1 MNVFKRARL
10 YITRKK
16 MKSLIM
22 LFILFGIATAVLS
35 GISIKKAATIAK
47 ENSIK
52 DIDNRFEVQSNFAS
66 NLDDSVPESLVNKI
80 SKVDGIKG
88 YDGVIQGAALDFKNL
103 NHIDAEKNVVQYKDD
118 SEYEK
123 LFTVE
128 GHTSTEFDTK
138 FISKSFKLVEGR
150 HIVESDKNK
159 VLIHKAL
166 AEKNNLKVGDKIKGT
181 KNNVDYNVSSMSPD
195 EYEFEIVGIF
205 ESANTERS
213 GHKTELS
220 ENLII
225 SDINT
230 LKALYSYS
238 DGNIQYT
245 NAVFN
250 TSSNVEDV
258 ISQVK
263 KISEDWSKYTIEKSE
278 DTFLAL
284 SKTFEVL
291 DKIINIVLIGAII
304 AGVLVLS
311 LVLIFWIQ
319 GRIHETGIL
328 LSIGVSKFNIISQY
342 IIELLIISLI
352 AFGSSYFSSKAI
364 SQNIGNAI
372 INQASKQAVQEVQ
385 NGFGGN
391 NIGNDSNSSLATR
404 TIDEIDVKVEFKEL
418 IYVYVIGSGIII
430 ISVLLSSV
438 SIIRLKPKEILS
450 KMS

>member
-1 MNVFKRARL
+1 MSAFKRAIL

-16 MKSLIM
+16 KKSLIM

-35 GISIKKAATIAK
+35 GISIKKAATVARQDSNKGMSNI
-47 ENSIK
+47 
-52 DIDNRFEVQSNFAS
+52 FELQTNLATNFDG
-66 NLDDSVPESLVNKI
+66 LIPESLVNKI
-80 SKVDGIKG
+80 SKVDGIKN
-88 YDGVIQGAALDFKNL
+88 YDGIIGGSGMDFKNISSVDPA
-103 NHIDAEKNVVQYKDD
+103 NNMIQYNEE
-118 SEYEK
+118 EYK
-123 LFTVE
+123 HLFSVE
-128 GHTSTEFDTK
+128 GHTSTQYDTK
-138 FISKSFKLVEGR
+138 FTSKSLRLVEGR
-150 HIVESDKNK
+150 HLVATDKNK

-166 AEKNNLKVGDKIKGT
+166 AEKNKLKVGDKIKGT
-181 KNNVDYNVSSMSPD
+181 KNTVDYRATSDSPN
-195 EYEFEIVGIF
+195 EYDLEIVGIF
-205 ESANTERS
+205 ESENTKREGS
-213 GHKTELS
+213 QLEIP

>member
-1 MNVFKRARL
+1 MLLTKR
-10 YITRKK
+10 
-16 MKSLIM
+16 
-22 LFILFGIATAVLS
+22 
-35 GISIKKAATIAK
+35 
-47 ENSIK
+47 
-52 DIDNRFEVQSNFAS
+52 
-66 NLDDSVPESLVNKI
+66 
-80 SKVDGIKG
+80 
-88 YDGVIQGAALDFKNL
+88 L
-103 NHIDAEKNVVQYKDD
+103 NC
-118 SEYEK
+118 
-123 LFTVE
+123 
-128 GHTSTEFDTK
+128 
-138 FISKSFKLVEGR
+138 
-150 HIVESDKNK
+150 
-159 VLIHKAL
+159 
-166 AEKNNLKVGDKIKGT
+166 
-181 KNNVDYNVSSMSPD
+181 
-195 EYEFEIVGIF
+195 
-205 ESANTERS
+205 
-213 GHKTELS
+213 
-220 ENLII
+220 
-225 SDINT
+225 
-230 LKALYSYS
+230 
-238 DGNIQYT
+238 
-245 NAVFN
+245 
-250 TSSNVEDV
+250 
-258 ISQVK
+258 
-263 KISEDWSKYTIEKSE
+263 
-278 DTFLAL
+278 
-284 SKTFEVL
+284 
-291 DKIINIVLIGAII
+291 II

>member
-1 MNVFKRARL
+1 M
-10 YITRKK
+10 
-16 MKSLIM
+16 
-22 LFILFGIATAVLS
+22 
-35 GISIKKAATIAK
+35 
-47 ENSIK
+47 
-52 DIDNRFEVQSNFAS
+52 
-66 NLDDSVPESLVNKI
+66 
-80 SKVDGIKG
+80 
-88 YDGVIQGAALDFKNL
+88 
-103 NHIDAEKNVVQYKDD
+103 
-118 SEYEK
+118 
-123 LFTVE
+123 
-128 GHTSTEFDTK
+128 
-138 FISKSFKLVEGR
+138 
-150 HIVESDKNK
+150 
-159 VLIHKAL
+159 
-166 AEKNNLKVGDKIKGT
+166 
-181 KNNVDYNVSSMSPD
+181 
-195 EYEFEIVGIF
+195 
-205 ESANTERS
+205 
-213 GHKTELS
+213 
-220 ENLII
+220 
-225 SDINT
+225 
-230 LKALYSYS
+230 KALYSYS

-291 DKIINIVLIGAII
+291 DKIINIVLIGAVI

>member
-1 MNVFKRARL
+1 MDIVDRL
-10 YITRKK
+10 NIIIDALNISQRKFAK
-16 MKSLIM
+16 NIGVS
-22 LFILFGIATAVLS
+22 S
-35 GISIKKAATIAK
+35 STI
-47 ENSIK
+47 
-52 DIDNRFEVQSNFAS
+52 
-66 NLDDSVPESLVNKI
+66 NKI
-80 SKVDGIKG
+80 LNVNGIKS
-88 YDGVIQGAALDFKNL
+88 YDGMIQGAGLDFKEL
-103 NHIDAEKNVVQYKDD
+103 DYVEPKKSTIQYKD
-118 SEYEK
+118 ERYNN
-123 LFTVE
+123 LFSVE
-128 GHTSTEFDTK
+128 GHVSTELDTK
-138 FISKSFKLVEGR
+138 FVSKSLKLVEGR
-150 HIVESDKNK
+150 HIVSTD
-159 VLIHKAL
+159 
-166 AEKNNLKVGDKIKGT
+166 NLKVGDILKAT
-181 KNNVDYNVSSMSPD
+181 KSTLDYKATSISKN
-195 EYEFEIVGIF
+195 EYELEIVGIF
-205 ESANTERS
+205 ESENDES
-213 GHKTELS
+213 VGSKLEIP

-230 LKALYSYS
+230 LKVLYSYS

-418 IYVYVIGSGIII
+418 IYVYVIGTVIII
-430 ISVLLSSV
+430 LSVMASSA
-438 SIIRLKPKEILS
+438 SIIKLKPKEILS
-450 KMS
+450 KIS